1 MEQAA
6 REVAHDTVAAT
17 QAVMTQ
23 YQAELDAA
31 RREDEEVNQKV
42 RSVLGLSRPVLSS
55 QAVLAARLFCDINVL
70 WRFSAALLLCLWMD

>member
-17 QAVMTQ
+17 QAVMAQ

-31 RREDEEVNQKV
+31 RQQDDEVNQQARVQVWGV
-42 RSVLGLSRPVLSS
+42 RRSGC
-55 QAVLAARLFCDINVL
+55 LAGHGMQRHLDCCRGRQVCVACCEV
-70 WRFSAALLLCLWMD
+70 S

>member
-17 QAVMTQ
+17 QAVMAQ

-31 RREDEEVNQKV
+31 RQQDDEVNQ
-42 RSVLGLSRPVLSS
+42 
-55 QAVLAARLFCDINVL
+55 QARVQVWGMREIGRLAGHLCMQRRLCCCRGRQV
-70 WRFSAALLLCLWMD
+70 CVVCCEVG